1 MGDPPPIERHE
12 ARDRFGKV
20 ALRTAHDLS
29 AALAESGCSEAEEPV
44 VVRTDG
50 PHRTIDALA
59 ALIDAALAEEPSGAQ
74 PPNGSSAS

>member
-1 MGDPPPIERHE
+1 MSEPPPIERHE

-29 AALAESGCSEAEEPV
+29 AALAESGRSEGAEPV

-59 ALIDAALAEEPSGAQ
+59 ALIDAVLEDDDRQ
-74 PPNGSSAS
+74 V